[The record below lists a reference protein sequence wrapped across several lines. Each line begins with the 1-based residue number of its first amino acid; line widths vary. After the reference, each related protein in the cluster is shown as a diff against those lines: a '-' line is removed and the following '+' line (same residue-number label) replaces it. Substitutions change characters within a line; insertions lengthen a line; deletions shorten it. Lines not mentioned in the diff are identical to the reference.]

1 MRKIT
6 PGAAKDEMTYFFL
19 IEQTEKGAAQ
29 SDSQRKK
36 GMNDVTKAVRKEG
49 GECHLFAS
57 TGAAYDY
64 VSVITGIS
72 IAGAIRVA
80 AVIEQG
86 GFVKA
91 TLLPGAELFGS
102 V

>member
-6 PGAAKDEMTYFFL
+6 PGVAKDEMTYFFL

-36 GMNDVTKAVRKEG
+36 GMNEVTKAVRKAG
-49 GECHLFAS
+49 GECRLFTS

-64 VSVITGIS
+64 VSVITGVGIVS
-72 IAGAIRVA
+72 AIGIAG
-80 AVIEQG
+80 VIEQG

-91 TLLPGAELFGS
+91 TLLPGAEMFGNT
-102 V
+102 